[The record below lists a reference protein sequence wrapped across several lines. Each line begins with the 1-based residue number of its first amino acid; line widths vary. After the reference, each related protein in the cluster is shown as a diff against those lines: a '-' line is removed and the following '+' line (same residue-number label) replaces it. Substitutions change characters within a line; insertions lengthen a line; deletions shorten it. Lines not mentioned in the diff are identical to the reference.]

1 MPEGGTATHALDL
14 RFPKWDGVLANF
26 EAPLRPADLRGGEER
41 EIGAL
46 IAGKEIVDIVLA
58 GIHPCHEGGPGH
70 WRDCRKSRAQLA
82 ECSLLLQFCK
92 VRQFAFADESL
103 CQFRV
108 HPVEPHN
115 YGAFDLGLAIRFSP
129 AQCSEQVAKRP
140 SQERIGGVKECNE
153 ERPE

>member
-1 MPEGGTATHALDL
+1 MPEGCATSHALDL
-14 RFPKWDGVLANF
+14 WLSKRDGVLANF
-26 EAPLRPADLRGGEER
+26 EATLGPADFGRGEER
-41 EIGAL
+41 KIVAS
-46 IAGKEIVDIVLA
+46 IPSKEIVDIVLA

-82 ECSLLLQFCK
+82 ECPLLLQFCK

-115 YGAFDLGLAIRFSP
+115 YGAFDLSLAI
-129 AQCSEQVAKRP
+129 
-140 SQERIGGVKECNE
+140 
-153 ERPE
+153 